1 MMGYLFEYLLAVAKN
16 FELDG
21 DIEHIQ
27 QYGSGNIND
36 TFLVSLQ
43 SKKEDKVI
51 LQRINDQV
59 FVRPERIMSN
69 MRIVTDHIRQRLNH
83 EERVDTGRGW
93 EIPRIFPA
101 KDGKDYFFDSAHSC
115 WRAMGFISGST
126 VTSVLDTETAREVG
140 YGLGRFHSLASDLDT
155 EKLYD
160 TLEGFHITPWYLRLF
175 DDALKTTEL
184 IDTSSREAFCMQFIR
199 ERRPWA
205 SVLED
210 AKEKGILFLRPI
222 HGDPKFDNI
231 LLDEAGK
238 AIALIDLDTVK
249 PGLVHYD
256 IGDCIRS
263 CCNSHEEDDRN
274 VEDVN
279 FRTDFF
285 RAAFQGY
292 LSAAHDLLGTDDY
305 AYLYDSI
312 RLIAFELG
320 LRFFTDYLK
329 GNVYFKAKEKDD
341 NLLRALVQ
349 FKLTESIESQES
361 EIRSIIEAL
370 KPRNK

>member
-1 MMGYLFEYLLAVAKN
+1 MGYLFEDLLAVAKN

-27 QYGSGNIND
+27 QYGSGRIND

-43 SKKEDKVI
+43 SRKEDRVI
-51 LQRINDQV
+51 LQRINNQV
-59 FVRPERIMSN
+59 FVRPERIMHN
-69 MRIVTDHIRQRLNH
+69 MHVVTDHIRRRLNH
-83 EERVDTGRGW
+83 EERVERGPAW
-93 EIPRIFPA
+93 EVPRIFPA
-101 KDGKDYFFDSAHSC
+101 KNGTDYFFDSAHAC

-126 VTSVLDTETAREVG
+126 VTSVLDTKTAREVG
-140 YGLGRFHSLASDLDT
+140 YGLGRFHSLASDLET

-160 TLEGFHITPWYLRLF
+160 TLEGFHNTPWYLGLF
-175 DDALKTTEL
+175 DEVIKTAESMN
-184 IDTSSREAFCMQFIR
+184 TSSRTAFCMQFIR

-231 LLDEAGK
+231 LFDQAGK

-256 IGDCIRS
+256 IGDCMRS
-263 CCNSHEEDDRN
+263 CCNSHEENDRN
-274 VEDVN
+274 FEDVH

-285 RAAFQGY
+285 RAVLQGY
-292 LSAAHDLLGTDDY
+292 LSAAQDLLGADDY

-312 RLIAFELG
+312 RLITFELG

-329 GNVYFKAKEKDD
+329 GNVYFKVKEKDD
-341 NLLRALVQ
+341 NLFRALVQ

-361 EIRSIIEAL
+361 EMRNIINDL
-370 KPRNK
+370 KMQDK

>member
-1 MMGYLFEYLLAVAKN
+1 MGYLFEDLLAVAKN

-21 DIEHIQ
+21 DIEYIQ
-27 QYGSGNIND
+27 QYGSGRIND
-36 TFLVSLQ
+36 TFLVSLL
-43 SKKEDKVI
+43 SGKEDRVI
-51 LQRINDQV
+51 LQRINNQV
-59 FVRPERIMSN
+59 FVRPERIMHN
-69 MRIVTDHIRQRLNH
+69 MRVVTDHIRQRLNH
-83 EERVDTGRGW
+83 EEHVARRPGW
-93 EIPRIFPA
+93 EVPRIFPA
-101 KDGKDYFFDSAHSC
+101 KNGKDYFFDSAHAC

-140 YGLGRFHSLASDLDT
+140 YGLGRFHRLASDLDT
-155 EKLYD
+155 EELYD
-160 TLEGFHITPWYLRLF
+160 TIEGFHITPWYLRLF

-184 IDTSSREAFCMQFIR
+184 RDTSSRAAFCMQFIR

-210 AKEKGILFLRPI
+210 AKEKGILFLRPV

-238 AIALIDLDTVK
+238 AIALIDLDTIK

-274 VEDVN
+274 FEGVH

-285 RAAFQGY
+285 RAVLQGF
-292 LSAAHDLLGTDDY
+292 LSAAHDLLGADDY

-329 GNVYFKAKEKDD
+329 GNVYFKVKEKDD
-341 NLLRALVQ
+341 NLFRALVQ

-361 EIRSIIEAL
+361 EIRSIIDDVRI
-370 KPRNK
+370 RNK